1 MVANGLR
8 ATELPPEQTAGER
21 PSGIAAITAMRHIQ
35 CGDELRPL
43 RASRV
48 SEEASVSW
56 DWSLLVF
63 VMLVVVAASSGVLFK
78 PGAWY
83 ESLRKPRWTPP
94 NWLFGPVW
102 SVLYIMIAVAGW
114 LVWRAAPDSP
124 AMWLWGL
131 QLVVNATWS
140 GVFFGMRRMDL
151 AFYDIGLLWI
161 LVAGFILTAS
171 GISGVA
177 ALLFVP
183 YLVWVSIAGALNWT
197 VWRMNPE
204 RV

>member
-1 MVANGLR
+1 MSEVR
-8 ATELPPEQTAGER
+8 F
-21 PSGIAAITAMRHIQ
+21 
-35 CGDELRPL
+35 
-43 RASRV
+43 V
-48 SEEASVSW
+48 SF

-63 VMLVVVAASSGVLFK
+63 VLLAVIAASSGILFK
-78 PGAWY
+78 PGQWY
-83 ESLRKPRWTPP
+83 QSLRKPRWTPP

-114 LVWRAAPDSP
+114 MIWNAAPTSA
-124 AMWLWGL
+124 AMWFWGL

-161 LVAGFILTAS
+161 LVAAFILTSA
-171 GISGVA
+171 GISTVA

-183 YLVWVSIAGALNWT
+183 YLIWVSIAGALNWT
-197 VWRMNPE
+197 VWRMNSADA
-204 RV
+204 

>member
-1 MVANGLR
+1 M
-8 ATELPPEQTAGER
+8 
-21 PSGIAAITAMRHIQ
+21 
-35 CGDELRPL
+35 
-43 RASRV
+43 
-48 SEEASVSW
+48 SW

-63 VMLVVVAASSGVLFK
+63 VVLVVVAASSGVLFK

-83 ESLRKPRWTPP
+83 ASLRKPRWTPP

-102 SVLYIMIAVAGW
+102 SVLYIMIAFAGW
-114 LVWRAAPDSP
+114 LVWRAEPGSP
-124 AMWLWGL
+124 AMWFWGL

-151 AFYDIGLLWI
+151 AFYDIGLLWL
-161 LVAGFILTAS
+161 LVAAFIVTAF
-171 GISGVA
+171 GISAVA

-183 YLVWVSIAGALNWT
+183 YLVWVTIAGALNWT
-197 VWRMNPE
+197 VWSMNPE